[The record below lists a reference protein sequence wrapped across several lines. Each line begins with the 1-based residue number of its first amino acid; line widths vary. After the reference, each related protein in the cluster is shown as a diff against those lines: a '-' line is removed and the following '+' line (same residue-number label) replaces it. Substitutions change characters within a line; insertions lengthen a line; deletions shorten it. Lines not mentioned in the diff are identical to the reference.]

1 MNYLARVNPKY
12 FAAIELYAAKN
23 DVRYYLNGVRI
34 EPHPQLGAVIVA
46 TNGHRLA
53 AIHDPDGWCEEPI
66 IVGDIPR
73 SLVAACKA
81 KGNELTFTAPKQLWV
96 SKTSAVVMGCDDT
109 EPPQDPFNPMALHA
123 TRITLI
129 DAKYPDW
136 RRVAPTKRAN
146 TPGRFPSMNPKYL
159 AELHE
164 AASILVPNHKKW
176 GGAVRLEAQDE
187 HSSIIARIPH
197 FELLERFFALI
208 MPLRDMEFPRTIVP
222 AFAMAPEPAQKA
234 KPRVRHTP
242 EGWVEIGAP
251 AAEGAPA

>member
-12 FAAIELYAAKN
+12 FAAIELYAAKQ

-34 EPHPQLGAVIVA
+34 EPHPQQGAIIIA

-53 AIHDPDGWCEEPI
+53 AIHDPDGWCKEPI

-81 KGNELTFTAPKQLWV
+81 KGNELKFTAPKQLWV
-96 SKTSAVVMGCDDT
+96 SKTSAVVMGCDDSA
-109 EPPQDPFNPMALHA
+109 PPQDPFNVMALHA
-123 TRITLI
+123 VRITLI
-129 DAKYPDW
+129 DGNYPNW
-136 RRVAPTKRAN
+136 QRVLPKKRAELP
-146 TPGRFPSMNPKYL
+146 TRFPSLNPAYL

-164 AASILVPNHKKW
+164 VASILDPLSRKH
-176 GGAVRLEAQDE
+176 GAAVRLEALDE
-187 HSSIIARIPH
+187 HSSIVARIPRLD
-197 FELLERFFALI
+197 LLERFVAVI

-222 AFAMAPEPAQKA
+222 AFAMTAEPTPKA

-242 EGWVEIGAP
+242 DGWVEIGAR
-251 AAEGAPA
+251 ATEGAPA